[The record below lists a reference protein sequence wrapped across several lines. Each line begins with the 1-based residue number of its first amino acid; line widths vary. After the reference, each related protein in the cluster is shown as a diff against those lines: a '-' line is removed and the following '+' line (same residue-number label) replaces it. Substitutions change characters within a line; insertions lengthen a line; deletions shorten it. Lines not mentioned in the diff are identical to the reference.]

1 MSLSTQQPPPGAPS
15 PAAGGAGAL
24 VGEGG
29 AAPAAAHQRHFRGKR
44 RAAMR
49 SVVLTGRAA
58 LAAAIGSLVVAGTSG
73 LLHVPGLLCVAV
85 FEAVLVVG
93 VVLDLAQCARPQDL
107 EFTRDGDTN
116 ARLGAQARVG
126 LTVRNTG
133 KRPLQGVLRDAWMPS
148 AGNRSGAASYEG
160 TDQTR
165 PGHLPVEPRYPVD
178 LAPGAAQRIET
189 LLTPT
194 RRGDRTPDLVT
205 VRSIGPFGLAGRQVS
220 REVPWRVR
228 VLPPFHSRKH
238 LPSRLLQLRE
248 TDGRTP
254 VLIRGQGSEF
264 DSLREYV
271 IGDDVRSIDWR
282 ATARRNDVVVRTW
295 RPERDRHVVIVL
307 DTSRT
312 SAGRVGDEP
321 KLDSA
326 MDAALLLAALATRAG
341 DRVDLLAYDSEL
353 RTAVAGAMPGRTL
366 ALFSDAMA
374 VLEPSLVELDG
385 ATLARHLLAHVRRRS
400 LIVLLTSLDPASI
413 HEGLLPELRQL
424 TRKHT
429 VLLASVA
436 DPRIAE
442 LAGARGDAN
451 AVFAAASAELAL
463 SVRRNTA
470 DVLGRHG
477 IEVVDAVPAKFA
489 PALADKYLE
498 LKAKGRL

>member
-1 MSLSTQQPPPGAPS
+1 MAARAQSEPQQVAS
-15 PAAGGAGAL
+15 GGGS
-24 VGEGG
+24 
-29 AAPAAAHQRHFRGKR
+29 AAAVAGRG

-49 SVVLTGRAA
+49 SMVLTGRAG
-58 LAAAIGSLVVAGTSG
+58 LTAAIGSVIVAGASG
-73 LLHVPGLLCVAV
+73 LLHVPGLLCVGA
-85 FEAVLVVG
+85 FEAVLG
-93 VVLDLAQCARPQDL
+93 TGIGLDLAQCGRPAEL
-107 EFTRDGDTN
+107 EFERDGDT
-116 ARLGAQARVG
+116 AVRLGTQARVG
-126 LTVRNTG
+126 LTVRN
-133 KRPLQGVLRDAWMPS
+133 RSPRSLHGVLRDAWSPS
-148 AGNRSGAASYEG
+148 AGNGPDVASGADAQRLG
-160 TDQTR
+160 RHGQ
-165 PGHLPVEPRYPVD
+165 PPVEPRHPLD
-178 LAPGAAQRIET
+178 LASGEALRIESV
-189 LLTPT
+189 LTPT

-254 VLIRGQGSEF
+254 VLVRGQGSEF

-326 MDAALLLAALATRAG
+326 MDAALLLTAVATRAG
-341 DRVDLLAYDSEL
+341 DRVDLLAYDSGL
-353 RTAVAGAMPGRTL
+353 RKAVTGSLPGRTL

-374 VLEPSLVELDG
+374 TLEPALVELDG
-385 ATLARHLLAHVRRRS
+385 AALTRQLVTKVRHRS
-400 LIVLLTSLDPASI
+400 LIVLLTSLDSASI
-413 HEGLLPELRQL
+413 DEGLLPELRQL

-442 LAGARGDAN
+442 LAAARGDAN

-477 IEVVDAVPAKFA
+477 VEVVDAVPAGFA
-489 PALADKYLE
+489 PALADKYLA
-498 LKAKGRL
+498 LKAQGRL